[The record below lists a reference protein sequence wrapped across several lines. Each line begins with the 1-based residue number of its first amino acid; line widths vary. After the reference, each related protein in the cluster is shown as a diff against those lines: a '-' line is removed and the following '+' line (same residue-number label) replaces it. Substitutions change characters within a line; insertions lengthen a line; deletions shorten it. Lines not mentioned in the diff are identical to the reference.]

1 MHGIETPENTR
12 RLCLDMPGRPARPHE
27 PGRQPPPPHMTEKKN
42 ADGRPVIR
50 KSPRPHQAGGRGRP
64 PAGKGAHTA
73 PLQTPAGPRRRTPP
87 RRRAPPSGAT
97 AKRAKPYQTKEPR
110 RRHVRS
116 RDARPPKGPSSHPV
130 RVHAADTARFPR
142 TEPAPRGGPDH
153 FFLFGRSA
161 SPLDHTGV
169 AEPVNAPRNGLRPA
183 RSLND
188 GTRFGR

>member
-1 MHGIETPENTR
+1 MNRDASRHPPRITEKRQAGPATGGPSER
-12 RLCLDMPGRPARPHE
+12 VPARI
-27 PGRQPPPPHMTEKKN
+27 RR
-42 ADGRPVIR
+42 ADGD
-50 KSPRPHQAGGRGRP
+50 
-64 PAGKGAHTA
+64 
-73 PLQTPAGPRRRTPP
+73 GPRRAKGLTPP
-87 RRRAPPSGAT
+87 LCKPRPAHAAEPHPDAAPRQTGRRRNGRSPT
-97 AKRAKPYQTKEPR
+97 R
-110 RRHVRS
+110 RRS
-116 RDARPPKGPSSHPV
+116 RAAGMSAPGMQGPKKGPSSHPV

>member
-12 RLCLDMPGRPARPHE
+12 RLCLDAPGRPARPHE
-27 PGRQPPPPHMTEKKN
+27 PGRQPPPPHMTEKEN

-64 PAGKGAHTA
+64 PAGKGAHAA

-87 RRRAPPSGAT
+87 RRRAPPGGTT

-116 RDARPPKGPSSHPV
+116 RDARPPKGAIIASRPRPRRGHGTIPP
-130 RVHAADTARFPR
+130 ARNPPQGAGR
-142 TEPAPRGGPDH
+142 PIP
-153 FFLFGRSA
+153 FLFGRSA

-169 AEPVNAPRNGLRPA
+169 AEPVNAPRNGLCPA
-183 RSLND
+183 
-188 GTRFGR
+188 